1 MQAIPEIGDYKYYNG
16 RRGNDWLMRLCD
28 TKTLTYVKSRKQYT
42 RYCFDNLLNCMV
54 KDMRER
60 ITQHYDNLVM
70 INGKVGTGKSTLA
83 YAAAKLYDPQFDLED
98 GYIYDWGQLIDKAAD
113 GDIQSGRAYILDEG
127 TRISNNRKGM
137 TKSGR
142 NFIEFLETNRFKEA
156 TFFYVIPKFARAD
169 SYLKSDRVTH
179 RLITKSLAWDHATVK
194 SRGYFKGKIPIDSDL
209 DDDSTDYMDWKDLGY
224 GKFPEL
230 PPEIKKIY
238 DRLKSD
244 NVDDQNRSMR
254 DEYHYEKEKER
265 KTDNKAALEEQI
277 WQLHCEGASALDIAA
292 ATGLAYGT
300 VRNKLSVLKR
310 QHAGE
315 DENVT
320 ETTD

>member
-1 MQAIPEIGDYKYYNG
+1 MQAIPEIGDYKYFNG
-16 RRGNDWLMRLCD
+16 RRGAKWLMRLCD
-28 TKTLTYVKSRKQYT
+28 TKTLNYVMSGKEYT
-42 RYCFDNLLNCMV
+42 RYCFENLLDCMV
-54 KDMRER
+54 LDMRER
-60 ITQHYDNLVM
+60 VAQHYDNLVM
-70 INGKVGTGKSTLA
+70 INGKVGTGKSTIG
-83 YAAAKLYDPQFDLED
+83 YSAAKLYDPNFDLED

-113 GDIQSGRAYILDEG
+113 GELRSGKAYILDEG

-179 RLITKSLAWDHATVK
+179 RFITKSLSWDHATVK
-194 SRGYFKGKIPIDSDL
+194 SRGYFKGKLPIDSDL
-209 DDDSTDYMDWKDLGY
+209 DDDSTDYMAFKDCGY

-230 PPEIKKIY
+230 PPEIQKIY
-238 DRLKSD
+238 DRLKAD
-244 NVDDQNRSMR
+244 NVDDQNKQMQE
-254 DEYHYEKEKER
+254 EYHAERAKETKV
-265 KTDNKAALEEQI
+265 DNKAALEEKI
-277 WQLHCEGASALDIAA
+277 WQLHCEGASAIDIAA
-292 ATGLAYGT
+292 ETGLAYGT

-315 DENVT
+315 GEDGA